1 MLEVIREKLRPLFLR
16 KFRVSKRGALD
27 NAVKAGM
34 TPRER
39 KLYLSGFE
47 HGWMQGAVDA
57 TTVKAKDLH
66 PQAPDPEEPP
76 VH

>member
-16 KFRVSKRGALD
+16 KLHVSKKGAHD
-27 NAVKAGM
+27 TAVKAGM
-34 TPRER
+34 TPHER

-57 TTVKAKDLH
+57 TTVKAKDLR
-66 PQAPDPEEPP
+66 PRAPDPEEPS